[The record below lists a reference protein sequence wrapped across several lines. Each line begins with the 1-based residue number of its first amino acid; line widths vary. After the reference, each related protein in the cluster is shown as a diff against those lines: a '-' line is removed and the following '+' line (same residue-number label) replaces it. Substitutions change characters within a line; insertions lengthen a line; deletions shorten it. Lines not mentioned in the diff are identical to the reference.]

1 MVQYGKICSSLWQS
15 YPSLGSSTKA
25 FSKET
30 VSYLEYQIETWAR
43 SVPKDLRL
51 DWMPTMEDEV
61 GVNKSTQRLRILL
74 HLRENH
80 LTLLVNR
87 HCVLSADSIQKTLE
101 TAQNLIKTAKNSISV
116 LVHLNNAG
124 TTYTR
129 QQAAYNHF
137 LMTALAIVFLAV
149 CHAPR
154 EFGHQCRPAFDSA
167 MKLVRT
173 SAAHGSNSRRLWK
186 SIRDL
191 LPRAQELYANLRSVE
206 DRRDAETAS
215 TQRTWQPPASSGHR
229 PLDTTQSFP
238 DRHLSRWEVDRQ
250 QDLANPSHAVPN
262 LMADSPELEP
272 YSAVNAWG
280 LPAPADAQPEQD
292 FMQMTDHL
300 TELYE
305 SFETSNME
313 NHPFHFAS
321 DSGEYSINDAELT
334 RLFQEQISGI

>member
-15 YPSLGSSTKA
+15 YPSLGSSTKT

-51 DWMPTMEDEV
+51 DRMPTMEDEV
-61 GVNKSTQRLRILL
+61 GANRSTQRLRILL
-74 HLRENH
+74 HLRKNH
-80 LTLLVNR
+80 LALLVNR
-87 HCVLSADSIQKTLE
+87 HCVLSADSIKKDLDTARTLIE
-101 TAQNLIKTAKNSISV
+101 TAKNSISV

-149 CHAPR
+149 CHTPR

-191 LPRAQELYANLRSVE
+191 LPRAQELYANLRSAD
-206 DRRDAETAS
+206 DRRGAEVAS
-215 TQRTWQPPASSGHR
+215 TQRTWQHPDPSQHQ
-229 PLDTTQSFP
+229 PLDVTQSAAG
-238 DRHLSRWEVDRQ
+238 RHPSRWEVDTS
-250 QDLANPSHAVPN
+250 NSSHAVPN
-262 LMADSPELEP
+262 LITDPPGLEP
-272 YSAVNAWG
+272 YSAVDAWG
-280 LPAPADAQPEQD
+280 LPAADAQPEQD
-292 FMQMTDHL
+292 FTQITDHL

-313 NHPFHFAS
+313 RHPFNFAS
-321 DSGEYSINDAELT
+321 DSGEYSLNDAELT